1 MNKYNFGP
9 HTGFAL
15 AGAHVFAPQNTIAR
29 ALFPKKKVDET
40 LFFFRTPVCEF
51 AHQIFI
57 FFEKKN
63 TG

>member
-40 LFFFRTPVCEF
+40 LFFFSHTSVRIRTPDF
-51 AHQIFI
+51 Y
-57 FFEKKN
+57 FF
-63 TG
+63 